1 MTTDTLL
8 KVPKC
13 EIFDLFD
20 FNEFYVMKSLQVG
33 DFRDEINKKKLKFVP
48 DLYHIIFASVCAVCA
63 GNDFLTLSWHRK
75 NCFRFL

>member
-8 KVPKC
+8 KVPKS

-33 DFRDEINKKKLKFVP
+33 DFRDEINK
-48 DLYHIIFASVCAVCA
+48 
-63 GNDFLTLSWHRK
+63 
-75 NCFRFL
+75 